1 MARTQSSNGRR
12 SGITL
17 TDQAYHTL
25 RRAIIEGELKEGTFL
40 SGPEIMEEYGIGRTP
55 FREACNRLLHERL
68 LNVVSRRGY
77 FVPEISFRT
86 VREWLEVRVLVEG
99 MVAALA
105 AQRATPEQVQE
116 FEHIAEGSWQ
126 APESEADYA
135 RMVKSNT
142 AFHLYLAKMT
152 RNRELERLTETILER
167 TERLSYLELR
177 RSSVGAPQIRMLH
190 APIVEAVRRHDPL
203 AARQAVIA
211 DIRNG
216 ERDLF
221 TQDFSDDDFVK
232 WLAPRGGT
240 VPQAESVPETNGG
253 KGVRSAKGNGAPV
266 ARTPASMTETG
277 H

>member
-1 MARTQSSNGRR
+1 MARRQVSIGRSSGT
-12 SGITL
+12 TL

-25 RRAIIEGELKEGTFL
+25 RRAIIEGELEEGTFL
-40 SGPEIMEEYGIGRTP
+40 SGPEIMKQYGIGRTP

-99 MVAALA
+99 LVAALA
-105 AQRATPEQVQE
+105 AQRATPEQIRE
-116 FEHIAEGSWQ
+116 FERIAEGSW
-126 APESEADYA
+126 ESSDSNADYA
-135 RMVKSNT
+135 RRVKSNT

-177 RSSVGAPQIRMLH
+177 RSSVGGPQIRMLH
-190 APIVEAVRRHDPL
+190 APIVEAVRRRDPL

-232 WLAPRGGT
+232 WFAPKGGALSRT
-240 VPQAESVPETNGG
+240 ESVPETSGG
-253 KGVRSAKGNGAPV
+253 RGVGPAKGNGTQA
-266 ARTPASMTETG
+266 ARAPASMTKTER
-277 H
+277 

>member
-1 MARTQSSNGRR
+1 MARRQSSNGRR
-12 SGITL
+12 SVTTL

-25 RRAIIEGELKEGTFL
+25 RRAIIEGELEEGTFL
-40 SGPEIMEEYGIGRTP
+40 SGPEIMKEYGIGRTP

-105 AQRATPEQVQE
+105 AQRATPEQIQE
-116 FEHIAEGSWQ
+116 FEHIAEGSWKT
-126 APESEADYA
+126 PDSKADYA

-177 RSSVGAPQIRMLH
+177 RSSVGGPQIRMLH

-221 TQDFSDDDFVK
+221 TQDFSDDDPMK
-232 WLAPRGGT
+232 WLAPKGGT
-240 VPQAESVPETNGG
+240 APQPEPVSESNGG

-266 ARTPASMTETG
+266 ARAPASMTKTG
-277 H
+277 R